1 MKTTETRIQ
10 ELVTDWITNQD
21 GTASSALYTVVKLQG
36 SYQIEHSVARI
47 GANTLWSKLNSQDFV
62 AGLGALEIKPFK

>member
-1 MKTTETRIQ
+1 MERHRAPY
-10 ELVTDWITNQD
+10 
-21 GTASSALYTVVKLQG
+21 TAEEVVKLQG

-62 AGLGALEIKPFK
+62 AGLGALTGNKPFK

>member
-10 ELVTDWITNQD
+10 ELVTDWITNPRWN
-21 GTASSALYTVVKLQG
+21 GIEPYTAEEVVKLQG

-47 GANTLWSKLNSQDFV
+47 GANTLWSKTILRI
-62 AGLGALEIKPFK
+62 L

>member
-10 ELVTDWITNQD
+10 ELVADWLTNPRWN
-21 GTASSALYTVVKLQG
+21 GIERPYSAEEVVKLQG

-47 GANTLWSKLNSQDFV
+47 GANNLWNKLKFQ
-62 AGLGALEIKPFK
+62 